1 MTSCND
7 CGHSKNKDCQWDY
20 LYGDT
25 DYAYDCC
32 DFYRVKTNNVSPPD
46 YKDDRL
52 SRPSTTELG

>member
-7 CGHSKNKDCQWDY
+7 CGHSQNNDCQWDY
-20 LYGDT
+20 LYSDT

-32 DFYRVKTNNVSPPD
+32 DFYREKGNN
-46 YKDDRL
+46 KDDRI